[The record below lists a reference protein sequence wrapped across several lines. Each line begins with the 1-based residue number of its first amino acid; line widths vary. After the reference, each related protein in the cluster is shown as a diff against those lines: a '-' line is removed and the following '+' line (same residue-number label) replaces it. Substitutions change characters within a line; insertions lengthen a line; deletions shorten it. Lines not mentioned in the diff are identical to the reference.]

1 MEVGMLWFDSS
12 EGRDLESKL
21 DRAVQHYRTK
31 HNTHPTTCY
40 VNPFMLPGGERQIAG
55 VQVRG
60 SNTVLPHHFW
70 LGVEDEVRQ
79 RPAA

>member
-1 MEVGMLWFDSS
+1 
-12 EGRDLESKL
+12 
-21 DRAVQHYRTK
+21 
-31 HNTHPTTCY
+31 
-40 VNPFMLPGGERQIAG
+40 
-55 VQVRG
+55 VRG